1 MSKTKNIES
10 IIKRTERRILK
21 LNREANK
28 AYQRNHN
35 IIAVNSLNK
44 VVFLESLL
52 EKLKELKCKNPELKR
67 IALRTLWVGQKM
79 I

>member
-1 MSKTKNIES
+1 MSKTKNLES
-10 IIKRTERRILK
+10 VINRTERRILK
-21 LNREANK
+21 LNRKADK
-28 AYQRNHN
+28 AYKRNHN
-35 IIAVNSLNK
+35 IIAVNMLNK

-67 IALRTLWVGQKM
+67 IALRTLWAGQKM